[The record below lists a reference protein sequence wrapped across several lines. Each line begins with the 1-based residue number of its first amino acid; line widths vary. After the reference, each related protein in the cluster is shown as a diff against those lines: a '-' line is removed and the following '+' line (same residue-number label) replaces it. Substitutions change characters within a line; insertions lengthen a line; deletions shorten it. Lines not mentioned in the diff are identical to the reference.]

1 VRPAALF
8 KNAKRHFFL
17 GTTHA
22 ATRPGAWASSRW
34 TGSQTALTRRPRF
47 PQPSRA
53 IFFDVVAACDR
64 DHFRPSDLPLVVRY
78 VEAAAL
84 GDQAAAQ
91 LRLGAVITGKPSPWI
106 TVQEKAVRAMVALSM
121 RLRLSPQSRI
131 DAKTLGRQEVR
142 QGPAPWEY
150 GDNARR

>member
-1 VRPAALF
+1 MRQRGRKSGAGLGILQVDGKPNRLNPPISLSAAE
-8 KNAKRHFFL
+8 
-17 GTTHA
+17 
-22 ATRPGAWASSRW
+22 
-34 TGSQTALTRRPRF
+34 
-47 PQPSRA
+47 RA
-53 IFFDVVAACDR
+53 IFFDVVTACDR
-64 DHFRPSDLPLVVRY
+64 DHFRPSDLPLLVRY

-84 GDQAAAQ
+84 GDQAAEQ
-91 LRLGAVITGKPSPWI
+91 LRLGAVVNGKPSPWI

-150 GDNARR
+150 GDDAR

>member
-1 VRPAALF
+1 MRQRGRKSGAGIGILQVDGKPNRLDPPTSLSAAE
-8 KNAKRHFFL
+8 
-17 GTTHA
+17 
-22 ATRPGAWASSRW
+22 
-34 TGSQTALTRRPRF
+34 
-47 PQPSRA
+47 RA

-64 DHFRPSDLPLVVRY
+64 EHFRPSDLPLLVRY

-84 GDQAAAQ
+84 GDLAAEQ
-91 LRLGAVITGKPSPWI
+91 LRLGAVINGKPSPWI

-150 GDNARR
+150 GDDARR

>member
-1 VRPAALF
+1 MRQRGRKSGAGLGILQVDGKPNRLDPPASLS
-8 KNAKRHFFL
+8 
-17 GTTHA
+17 A
-22 ATRPGAWASSRW
+22 AE
-34 TGSQTALTRRPRF
+34 
-47 PQPSRA
+47 RA
-53 IFFDVVAACDR
+53 IFFDVVAGCDR
-64 DHFRPSDLPLVVRY
+64 DHFRPSDLPLLVRY

-84 GDQAAAQ
+84 GDQAAEQ
-91 LRLGAVITGKPSPWI
+91 LRLGAVINGKPSPWI

-150 GDNARR
+150 GDDARR